1 MGRPPEIRRCSGCVP
16 ATPLGTPGRDSAAM
30 ECLCLPMVGEPES
43 LSIDPSKILG
53 EGRIRIDR
61 EAPTIVRITPVFS
74 TIPAIFHGQNRFLA
88 NNGCNISVISSLD
101 ETANR
106 ISHAE
111 GFNYFPV
118 SISRG
123 ITPYEDL
130 KAIFHII
137 SILNKI
143 RPDVVHTHTSKGG
156 LLGMIASFASNVQHR
171 IHTVAGWSADSRGK
185 IMGLPILISELMTLN
200 IATRVIVNSDS
211 LRKYLVES
219 GYISNAKSYV
229 LGHGSS
235 NGVDLE
241 YYKVDSS
248 TSLNSIQVRNNFG
261 ILKKD
266 IVLAFIGRV
275 MLEKGIK
282 ELLDAF
288 LYLNDIYN
296 NIHLL
301 VIGTLE
307 NESRKRLPTELL
319 SLIHHH
325 SHIHLTGWVDNV
337 PYYLAAADILVHP
350 SYHEGMPNA
359 ILQGAAM
366 ELPCLASDVLGNK
379 DAIIHGVTGYLFQ
392 HKNNKEFINLLI
404 RLIDN
409 PSLRLALGSQGRQFV
424 EREFDK
430 NVVCKRLLDFY
441 YETIS

>member
-1 MGRPPEIRRCSGCVP
+1 M
-16 ATPLGTPGRDSAAM
+16 
-30 ECLCLPMVGEPES
+30 
-43 LSIDPSKILG
+43 
-53 EGRIRIDR
+53 RINR

-74 TIPAIFHGQNRFLA
+74 TIHAIFQGQNRFLA
-88 NNGCNISVISSLD
+88 NNGCKISVISSPD

-106 ISHAE
+106 ISHGE
-111 GFNYFPV
+111 GFNYYPV

-123 ITPYEDL
+123 ITPYKDL

-137 SILNKI
+137 NILNKI

-156 LLGMIASFASNVQHR
+156 FLGMIASFASNIPHR

-185 IMGLPILISELMTLN
+185 IMGMPILISELMTLK

-219 GYISNAKSYV
+219 GYISNAKSCV
-229 LGHGSS
+229 LGKGSS

-248 TSLNSIQVRNNFG
+248 TSLNSMQVRRNFG
-261 ILKKD
+261 ISKND

-282 ELLDAF
+282 ELVDAF
-288 LYLNDIYN
+288 LYLSNIYN

-301 VIGTLE
+301 VIGALE
-307 NESRKRLPTELL
+307 NESRNVLPIDLL
-319 SLIHHH
+319 SLIHNHAN
-325 SHIHLTGWVDNV
+325 IHLTGWVENV
-337 PYYLAAADILVHP
+337 PYYLAAADILIHP

-359 ILQGAAM
+359 LLQGAAM

-379 DAIIHGVTGYLFQ
+379 DAIIHGVTGYLYPS
-392 HKNNKEFINLLI
+392 KNTKELVDLLI
-404 RLIDN
+404 TLIEN
-409 PSLRLALGSQGRQFV
+409 PSLRYALGKEGRQFV
-424 EREFDK
+424 EREFD
-430 NVVCKRLLDFY
+430 NNTVCQRLLDFY
-441 YETIS
+441 YETISQKY